1 MGGGGS
7 PDSSP
12 ALRLGAPIAAE
23 DAEER
28 DEGAELVEG
37 GPGGRL
43 VRTGVEV
50 DPEDV
55 LPGAA
60 AEGARLD
67 HRHVHAVRR
76 EDGEDPVERP
86 GLVGDRDGRPLGSGV
101 YLAVVEGTG
110 GRRTIKFAVQR

>member
-1 MGGGGS
+1 MTTDAAAQAISAASVGGGGP

-43 VRTGVEV
+43 TGNVQV
-50 DPEDV
+50 PDV
-55 LPGAA
+55 IRLIAPPAAGTIHTCVGKSGA
-60 AEGARLD
+60 
-67 HRHVHAVRR
+67 VIV
-76 EDGEDPVERP
+76 
-86 GLVGDRDGRPLGSGV
+86 
-101 YLAVVEGTG
+101 
-110 GRRTIKFAVQR
+110 